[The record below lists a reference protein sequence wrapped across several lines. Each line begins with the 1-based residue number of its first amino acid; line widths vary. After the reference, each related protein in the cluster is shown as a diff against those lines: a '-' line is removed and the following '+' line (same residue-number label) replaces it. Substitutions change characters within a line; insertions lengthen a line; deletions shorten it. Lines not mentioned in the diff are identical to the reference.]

1 MDSGMNGGR
10 PDHMAP
16 VIPLFGDRNGPEDS
30 DAQASGG
37 GVAAGRAT
45 VQDPAE
51 RAIAGRTF
59 VEEAESSQSP
69 EPVWHQTWLDAPLD
83 DLDDLDA
90 PLDDLD
96 EDRASLL
103 HDAEQSLL
111 KRLRTRSLSVRE
123 ARTVL
128 VQAGLDHAEADRLTD
143 RFVRDRYL
151 DDAAL
156 AEQLV
161 HKATGRKGQ
170 GSQAIAL
177 SLTRRGISREVI
189 DAALAELPDEDAD
202 RALEFAR
209 AKAKGM
215 ADLDRDVALRRLAG
229 QLARRGYG
237 SAALSAAR
245 RALDELPAARRAVR
259 FE

>member
-1 MDSGMNGGR
+1 MNGGR
-10 PDHMAP
+10 PDRRAP
-16 VIPLFGDRNGPEDS
+16 VIPLWGDRGRHDGS
-30 DAQASGG
+30 DARSASGQESVG
-37 GVAAGRAT
+37 QEPAGVRELAG
-45 VQDPAE
+45 E
-51 RAIAGRTF
+51 W
-59 VEEAESSQSP
+59 VEAVEGSDTSQSS
-69 EPVWHQTWLDAPLD
+69 EPVWHQTWLDD
-83 DLDDLDA
+83 DA
-90 PLDDLD
+90 PPAPDLV
-96 EDRASLL
+96 EERASLL
-103 HDAEQSLL
+103 HDAEQALL
-111 KRLRTRSLSVRE
+111 KKLRTRSLSIRE

-128 VQAGLDHAEADRLTD
+128 MQAGLDHAEADAVTD

-177 SLTRRGISREVI
+177 SLTRRGIPREVV
-189 DAALAELPDEDAD
+189 DAALAALPDDDAE

-209 AKAKGM
+209 AKAKSM

-259 FE
+259 FD